1 MIQMTRRQLK
11 EEKRKAK
18 IEGIIETLVLMTVYS
33 LFLFGTVYMFMK

>member
-18 IEGIIETLVLMTVYS
+18 IKGIIETLVMITLYS
-33 LFLFGTVYMFMK
+33 LFLFGIVYMLIK